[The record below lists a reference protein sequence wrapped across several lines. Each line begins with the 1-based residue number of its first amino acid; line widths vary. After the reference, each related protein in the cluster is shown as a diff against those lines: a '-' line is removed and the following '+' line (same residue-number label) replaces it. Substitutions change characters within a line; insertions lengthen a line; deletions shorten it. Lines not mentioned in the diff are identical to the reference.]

1 MAWSRW
7 TGRLNRKAGSESDY
21 KMNLLEVRDSGKYI
35 FNNTDVQSVFE
46 ITRETFAGHFDA
58 IREKYGDKQGGGQYV
73 YGAGKV
79 NRRWKKKGMQEG
91 MIDGILTS
99 VKNLMESMGWTAEQ
113 AMDALKIS
121 QEDRNK
127 YAGMLKKQ

>member
-1 MAWSRW
+1 
-7 TGRLNRKAGSESDY
+7 
-21 KMNLLEVRDSGKYI
+21 
-35 FNNTDVQSVFE
+35 
-46 ITRETFAGHFDA
+46 
-58 IREKYGDKQGGGQYV
+58 V

>member
-1 MAWSRW
+1 M
-7 TGRLNRKAGSESDY
+7 
-21 KMNLLEVRDSGKYI
+21 
-35 FNNTDVQSVFE
+35 
-46 ITRETFAGHFDA
+46 
-58 IREKYGDKQGGGQYV
+58 EKKE
-73 YGAGKV
+73 
-79 NRRWKKKGMQEG
+79 GMQEG